1 MSAEHDKKFFDTFML
16 VLGGLIGIVFML
28 LVLARVIAA
37 NTQVQH
43 VKIDPAVQ
51 TLVAER
57 ITPVARVAVAGQDN
71 SALAPVQEA
80 PAALLEMGG
89 KEVYDMACTAC
100 HGAGI
105 AGAPRTGDAAAWGPR
120 MAQGIET
127 LNKHAIEGFQ
137 GGAGIMPAKG
147 GRMDLSDQSVI
158 NAVEYMV
165 ERL

>member
-16 VLGGLIGIVFML
+16 VLGGLIGIAFML
-28 LVLARVIAA
+28 YVLARVIAA
-37 NTQVQH
+37 NTQEAH
-43 VKIDPAVQ
+43 VKIDPAFQAMV
-51 TLVAER
+51 TER

-71 SALAPVQEA
+71 SALAPVQTA
-80 PAALLEMGG
+80 PAALLELGG

-120 MAQGIET
+120 VAQGAEI
-127 LNKHAIEGFQ
+127 LNRHAIEGFT
-137 GGAGIMPAKG
+137 GAGGIMPAKG

>member
-1 MSAEHDKKFFDTFML
+1 ML

-28 LVLARVIAA
+28 YVLARVIAA
-37 NTQVQH
+37 NTQEAH

-51 TLVAER
+51 ALVAER

-71 SALAPVQEA
+71 SALAPVQDA
-80 PAALLEMGG
+80 PVALLELGG

-120 MAQGIET
+120 IAQGADV
-127 LNKHAIEGFQ
+127 LHRHAIEG
-137 GGAGIMPAKG
+137 
-147 GRMDLSDQSVI
+147 
-158 NAVEYMV
+158 
-165 ERL
+165 

>member
-28 LVLARVIAA
+28 YVLARVIAA
-37 NTQVQH
+37 NTQEAH
-43 VKIDPAVQ
+43 VKIDPVVQ

-71 SALAPVQEA
+71 SALAPVQAA
-80 PAALLEMGG
+80 PVALLELGG

-120 MAQGIET
+120 IAQGAEV
-127 LNKHAIEGFQ
+127 LNRHAIEGFTGS
-137 GGAGIMPAKG
+137 GGVMPAKG